1 MKADPEEIFPIVD
14 EDGNTIG
21 EAERRLCHDGK
32 SFILHPVVHL
42 HVFNGKGE
50 LFLQKR
56 SMNKDIEP
64 GKWDTSVGG
73 HMSPGEP
80 VGEALLREAIE
91 ELGLK
96 NFIPEFLGK
105 YVWRSSRE
113 RELINSYSTV
123 YDDAMVIDQ
132 DEITEGRFWNIQ
144 DIKNN
149 IGENIFTPN
158 FEHEFETLIIK
169 YINSRKL

>member
-1 MKADPEEIFPIVD
+1 MKADPEEMFPVVD
-14 EDGNTIG
+14 EEGIIIG
-21 EAERRLCHDGK
+21 EATRQICHDGK
-32 SFILHPVVHL
+32 SFLLHPVVHL
-42 HVFNGKGE
+42 HVFNEKGE

-73 HMSPGEP
+73 HQAPGET
-80 VGEALLREAIE
+80 VREALQREAFE

-96 NFIPEFLGK
+96 NFIPEFLGI
-105 YVWRSSRE
+105 YIWRSSRE
-113 RELINSYSTV
+113 REFINSYSTN
-123 YDDAMVIDQ
+123 YDEDMVLDQ

-149 IGENIFTPN
+149 IGKNIFTPN
-158 FEHEFETLIIK
+158 FEREFEALLIK
-169 YINSRKL
+169 YITSKIL